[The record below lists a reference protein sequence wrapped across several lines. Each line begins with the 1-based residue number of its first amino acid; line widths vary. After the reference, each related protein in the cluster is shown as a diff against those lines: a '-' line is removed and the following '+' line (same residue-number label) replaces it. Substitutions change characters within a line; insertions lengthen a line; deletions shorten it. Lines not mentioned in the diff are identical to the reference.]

1 MNTSYEYRIVEAML
15 RRSEALEL
23 GDDNAAA
30 EALVEAGN
38 AATALRTRRGESRA
52 ERERRETLD
61 ELEAVKP

>member
-1 MNTSYEYRIVEAML
+1 MNTSYEHRIVEAML
-15 RRSEALEL
+15 RRSEALAQ

-30 EALVEAGN
+30 AALVEAGN

-52 ERERRETLD
+52 ERERRDTLD